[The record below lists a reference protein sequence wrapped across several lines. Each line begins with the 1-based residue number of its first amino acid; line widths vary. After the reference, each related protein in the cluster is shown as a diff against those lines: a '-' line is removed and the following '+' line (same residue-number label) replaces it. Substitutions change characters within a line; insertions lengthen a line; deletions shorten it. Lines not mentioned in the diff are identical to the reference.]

1 MSITTLLQKILLV
14 EDSPSELEL
23 MSHYLQDS
31 GYEIIK
37 ATGAKEALEIA
48 INEQP
53 NAIVTDIVMPGMS
66 GFELCRSLKRN
77 PATVNISIIIS
88 SSKNQVIDKVWGIKQ
103 GADAY
108 LTKPYSREQLLNVIK
123 SLAK

>member
-1 MSITTLLQKILLV
+1 MNITTLLRKVLLV

-88 SSKNQVIDKVWGIKQ
+88 SSKNQAIDKLWGIKQ

-123 SLAK
+123 SLA